1 MQRYPLL
8 TVCCLAALVAS
19 GAAAQEASG
28 DPEAGFEL
36 ASEVC
41 AFCHAISPGE
51 SMSPIPEAPSF
62 EQIANTPGM
71 TETWL
76 YAWMTTSHPTM
87 PDIILE
93 PEELTD
99 VVAYILS
106 LQDEQ
111 L

>member
-1 MQRYPLL
+1 MRLRQLL
-8 TVCCLAALVAS
+8 TISCFPALFATAAS
-19 GAAAQEASG
+19 AQQSTG

-62 EQIANTPGM
+62 EQVANTPGM
-71 TETWL
+71 TEMRL